1 MENRES
7 TDIRE
12 FGKKSYP
19 AARTF
24 LERVRIADRKVE
36 DMRMR
41 IENLR
46 MLLTDR
52 SVHLS
57 NKPRGSSPDQ
67 QRMQTVFAEI
77 DALEREKAQAEA
89 EAEALRIEVGRM
101 ICQVSDPHSQKVLM
115 MYYLDHLTWN
125 EISDKV
131 KYSRTQM
138 HRFTEKGYT
147 ELENILKDG
156 TSWNTNG
163 TQMEHDGTVME
174 Y

>member
-36 DMRMR
+36 EMRMR
-41 IENLR
+41 IENLQ

-57 NKPRGSSPDQ
+57 NMPRGSSPDQ

-77 DALEREKAQAEA
+77 DTLEREKAQAEA
-89 EAEALRIEVGRM
+89 EAEAIRIEVGRM
-101 ICQVSDPHSQKVLM
+101 ICRVSDPSAQKVLM
-115 MYYLDHLTWN
+115 LHY
-125 EISDKV
+125 
-131 KYSRTQM
+131 
-138 HRFTEKGYT
+138 
-147 ELENILKDG
+147 LENMQWIDIAGKIGYCRNHVYRIRARGYAEIEKML
-156 TSWNTNG
+156 
-163 TQMEHDGTVME
+163 HP
-174 Y
+174 

>member
-36 DMRMR
+36 DMTMR

-57 NKPRGSSPDQ
+57 DMPRGSSPDQ

-77 DALEREKAQAEA
+77 DELEREKAQAEA
-89 EAEALRIEVGRM
+89 EAEVLRIEVGRM
-101 ICQVSDPHSQKVLM
+101 ICRVSNPYSQKVLM
-115 MYYLDHLTWN
+115 LHYLENKQW
-125 EISDKV
+125 SDIGSEV
-131 KYSRTQM
+131 
-138 HRFTEKGYT
+138 GYGRHQVYRARNAGYA
-147 ELENILKDG
+147 ELEKML
-156 TSWNTNG
+156 
-163 TQMEHDGTVME
+163 HA
-174 Y
+174 